1 MVEEEE
7 DETNANFARIYNH
20 FWIFSNTTRIDRMN
34 IPRVIGVEC
43 DLATLSAL
51 VMIDRSI
58 DR

>member
-1 MVEEEE
+1 MVEKE

-51 VMIDRSI
+51 VMIDR
-58 DR
+58 